1 MRAMYPLAIV
11 TTASITSLVRMTLY
25 HHSIS
30 VYHARVETDED
41 MAVLDAK
48 PRNAAAENPVGP
60 LLNDIPG
67 ARKKREAGGT
77 APCGAAARS
86 DNQGQP
92 CVFDSLCSDSERKIP
107 R

>member
-1 MRAMYPLAIV
+1 MSAMYPLAIV
-11 TTASITSLVRMTLY
+11 NTASITSLVRMMLC

-30 VYHARVETDED
+30 VYHATVERNEGV
-41 MAVLDAK
+41 AVLGATA
-48 PRNAAAENPVGP
+48 RNVAAENPAAP
-60 LLNDIPG
+60 LVSDIPG
-67 ARKKREAGGT
+67 VRGKGKADGT

-92 CVFDSLCSDSERKIP
+92 CVFDGAGSDFERKIP

>member
-11 TTASITSLVRMTLY
+11 NTASITSLVRMTLY

-30 VYHARVETDED
+30 VYHARVETGED
-41 MAVLDAK
+41 MAVLGGKA
-48 PRNAAAENPVGP
+48 RNAAAENPVGP

-77 APCGAAARS
+77 APGGAAARS
-86 DNQGQP
+86 DSQGQP
-92 CVFDSLCSDSERKIP
+92 CVFDGPCSDSERKIP